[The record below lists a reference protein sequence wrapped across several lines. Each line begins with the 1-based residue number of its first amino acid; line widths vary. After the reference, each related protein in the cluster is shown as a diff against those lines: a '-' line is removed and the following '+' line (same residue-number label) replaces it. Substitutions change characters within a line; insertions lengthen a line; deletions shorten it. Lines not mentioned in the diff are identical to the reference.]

1 MIALEAA
8 KYFNLAWKNRK
19 DKLTK
24 SKLSAAR
31 CAEFS
36 GMPSVL

>member
-19 DKLTK
+19 DKLTEL
-24 SKLSAAR
+24 KLAAAR

-36 GMPSVL
+36 GMSPAL